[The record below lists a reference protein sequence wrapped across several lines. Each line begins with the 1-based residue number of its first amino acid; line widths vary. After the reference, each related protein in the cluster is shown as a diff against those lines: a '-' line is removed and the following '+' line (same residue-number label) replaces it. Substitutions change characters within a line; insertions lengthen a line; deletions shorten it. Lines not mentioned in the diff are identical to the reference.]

1 MTYGIHKPILAALMA
16 GGLVAGCATTV
27 DMGGPLGHYRYN
39 YDSRP
44 VVSESIT
51 VPSVTYRTTPTVT
64 YQTTPTVTY
73 QTTPTVTYQSAPT
86 VTYQTTPTVVYPSD
100 QSSVTYAA
108 PSVTYETSTPT
119 VTYRERIVYR
129 DPTLRYYEPTATYA
143 LNPSPFADKGQ

>member
-1 MTYGIHKPILAALMA
+1 MTYGIHKPMLAALMA

-44 VVSESIT
+44 VVSEPIT

-64 YQTTPTVTY
+64 YRST
-73 QTTPTVTYQSAPT
+73 PT
-86 VTYQTTPTVVYPSD
+86 VTYQTTPTVVYPST
-100 QSSVTYAA
+100 QSSVTYAT
-108 PSVTYETSTPT
+108 PSVTYETTTPT
-119 VTYRERIVYR
+119 VTYRERIVYQ

>member
-1 MTYGIHKPILAALMA
+1 MLAALMA

-64 YQTTPTVTY
+64 YRSTPAVTY
-73 QTTPTVTYQSAPT
+73 QAAPT
-86 VTYQTTPTVVYPSD
+86 VTYQTTPTVVYPST
-100 QSSVTYAA
+100 QSSVTYAT
-108 PSVTYETSTPT
+108 PSVTYETTTPT
-119 VTYRERIVYR
+119 GTYRERIVYQ
-129 DPTLRYYEPTATYA
+129 DPTLRYYEPMATYA